1 MSARLAG
8 KVAVITGGASG
19 IGRQIARAFVT
30 EGARVML
37 GDLNASALDAT
48 VEELGAA
55 AAGLAGDV
63 RDEPYLDALVAGTVS
78 QFGRV
83 DIAVNSAG
91 VGTFA
96 PLTEL
101 AEDPWD
107 FVLDV
112 NLKGTA
118 FAMKHEAR
126 VMVDQGSGVIINLAS
141 INSRQAGEGM
151 AAYCASKAAVEM
163 LTKVGAL
170 ELGRHGVRVVAIGP
184 GLVET
189 PLTEFSRAIP
199 AIAEDY
205 LANVPMGR
213 LGQPEDIAAA
223 AVFLASDDAS
233 WVSGDTL
240 FVDGGALTKRYPEFF
255 RILGGGA

>member
-1 MSARLAG
+1 MGARLQG

-19 IGRQIARAFVT
+19 IGRQIARAFVA
-30 EGARVML
+30 EGAQVML
-37 GDLNASALDAT
+37 GDLNGALLDEATAELGDAAASA
-48 VEELGAA
+48 E
-55 AAGLAGDV
+55 GDV
-63 RDEPYLDALVAGTVS
+63 RDESYLETLVAGAVS
-78 QFGRV
+78 RFGRL

-91 VGTFA
+91 VATFS

-101 AEDPWD
+101 SEDPWD
-107 FVLDV
+107 FVLDI
-112 NLKGTA
+112 NLKGTV

-126 VMVDQGSGVIINLAS
+126 VMVKQGSGVIINLAS

-213 LGQPEDIAAA
+213 LGRPEDIAAA

-255 RILGGGA
+255 RILGGGG